1 MPKRSFSIRT
11 KLIAIFVLIK
21 VLPLVALAWFSWN
34 VILDLADTLKKQTE
48 QVAQDTNTLVG
59 GIAEMAT
66 SNSIEALDDRS
77 REAIER
83 LTTDTARH
91 VANFLYDRDVDI
103 RLAARI

>member
-21 VLPLVALAWFSWN
+21 GLPLVALPWFSWN

-48 QVAQDTNTLVG
+48 QVAQDANTLVG

-66 SNSIEALDDRS
+66 SNSIEALDDRL